1 MTLTSS
7 ARVTPVPHRQN
18 ISESAGNPLASTCW
32 RWRLTWDPFAIYQPA
47 SSSVGMYQ
55 MTDPTL
61 AETRRYCIR
70 DHIVV
75 DDGCSWNAL
84 YPRVAPSRAV
94 ELTAV
99 YLDRISRA
107 TERDLLLP
115 FIAGLEHK
123 AGGRVEGDSETDVIG
138 DIWLVLV
145 WSVQAPASLDQTH
158 GALDPENRGEAHTA
172 PDWLHVVQARCEVN
186 DNIPRR

>member
-1 MTLTSS
+1 
-7 ARVTPVPHRQN
+7 
-18 ISESAGNPLASTCW
+18 
-32 RWRLTWDPFAIYQPA
+32 
-47 SSSVGMYQ
+47 MYQ

-61 AETRRYCIR
+61 AETRCIR

-123 AGGRVEGDSETDVIG
+123 AGGRVEGDLETDAIG

-145 WSVQAPASLDQTH
+145 WSCQYKLRRHLIKYTELWIRKIAARRIPHLTGCTWYRLDA
-158 GALDPENRGEAHTA
+158 G
-172 PDWLHVVQARCEVN
+172 
-186 DNIPRR
+186 